1 MTLTICLAAFLLATA
16 ADPAPPAPAPATY
29 AAAPASPAV
38 DPAALAPVKR
48 MSDKLARARTFTVR
62 ARLAL
67 ELPTE
72 SGALG
77 TYFTRASVAI
87 RRPDGF
93 AATRGG
99 DLPEMRFAYDGKT
112 MTILVPATGK
122 WGSAAAPPTLDQT
135 LVAAF
140 EQGGLSFP
148 ADELVVAD
156 PYAAITRGITLAA
169 RVGRHAPGDQKTEHV
184 VLASPE
190 LQLEL
195 WIDPATDLPAR
206 AAVIYTDHPLR
217 PHFAVEYSDWKI
229 DPALPASTFALPRPA
244 GGKDVGFKEASS
256 AFR

>member
-1 MTLTICLAAFLLATA
+1 MTLTSCAITLLLAAG
-16 ADPAPPAPAPATY
+16 ADPAAPSPEPATLTVAGAPAL
-29 AAAPASPAV
+29 
-38 DPAALAPVKR
+38 DPAALAAVRK
-48 MSDKLARARTFTVR
+48 MSDKLSHARTFTFR
-62 ARLAL
+62 ARVAL

-87 RRPDGF
+87 RRPDGL

-99 DLPEMRFAYDGKT
+99 DLPEMRFAYDGKA
-112 MTILVPATGK
+112 MTVLVPGTGK
-122 WGSAAAPPTLDQT
+122 WGSAAAPPTLDDT

-148 ADELVVAD
+148 ADELIVAD
-156 PYAAITRGITLAA
+156 PYAAITRGMTLAA
-169 RVGRHAPGDQKTEHV
+169 RVVAPPGAKKTEHV
-184 VLASPE
+184 VLAGPE

-195 WIDPATDLPAR
+195 WIDPATDLPSR
-206 AAVIYTDHPLR
+206 AAVTYVDHPLR

-229 DPALPASTFALPRPA
+229 DPALPASTFALPRPPGA
-244 GGKDVGFKEASS
+244 TDVGFKEASS